1 MVTIKDEIEQ
11 FKRDCRSMEYWTK
24 KYIECNEKLEEIAV
38 HLRGV
43 SSPRTDDVKVEN
55 AGDPYKN
62 GKIYWF
68 HEEDQVMKER
78 DEYIRNMAKVN
89 STLMKITNHVDQQ
102 MIRDL
107 YVEKKNHESVAER
120 YHYANRR
127 AMYYHVNSVLSKIL

>member
-38 HLRGV
+38 RLRGI
-43 SSPRTDDVKVEN
+43 SSPRFEDVKVEN

-62 GKIYWF
+62 GKLYWF
-68 HEEDQVMKER
+68 YEEEKVMKER

-89 STLMKITNHVDQQ
+89 STLMKITNHVEQQ

-107 YVEKKNHESVAER
+107 YVERKNHEAVAEK
-120 YHYANRR
+120 YHYSNRK
-127 AMYYHVNSVLSKIL
+127 AMYRHVDNVLSKVL